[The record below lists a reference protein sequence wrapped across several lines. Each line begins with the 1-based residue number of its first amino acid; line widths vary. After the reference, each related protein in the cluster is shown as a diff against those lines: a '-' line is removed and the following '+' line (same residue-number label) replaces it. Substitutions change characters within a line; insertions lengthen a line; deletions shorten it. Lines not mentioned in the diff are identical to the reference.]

1 MPRITVTTGKPGH
14 LMLLS
19 ERVTVEDFESGHF
32 RAQLAERLAW
42 AVGDADQVERAG
54 DKAMRGATSSRLS
67 PAAIRGGRARRRG
80 RAGLSGGDVLRAGE
94 FGLDGVAGGGLRP
107 ARGAQ
112 R

>member
-1 MPRITVTTGKPGH
+1 
-14 LMLLS
+14 
-19 ERVTVEDFESGHF
+19 
-32 RAQLAERLAW
+32 
-42 AVGDADQVERAG
+42 
-54 DKAMRGATSSRLS
+54 MRGATSSRLS